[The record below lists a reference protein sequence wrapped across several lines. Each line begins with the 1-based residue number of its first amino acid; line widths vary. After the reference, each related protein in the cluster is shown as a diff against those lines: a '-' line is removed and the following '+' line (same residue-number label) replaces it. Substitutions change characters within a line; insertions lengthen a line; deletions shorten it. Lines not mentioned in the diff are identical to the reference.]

1 MNVADLRSPG
11 AIFRAPELR
20 KFAAIVISR
29 AEILN
34 QPETSK
40 ELLEFFVTC
49 ARHVKALIPVE
60 TTKAAK
66 AKE

>member
-1 MNVADLRSPG
+1 MNVVDLKSPG
-11 AIFRAPELR
+11 AIHRAPELR
-20 KFAAIVISR
+20 KYAAYVISR

-34 QPETSK
+34 QPETTK

-49 ARHVKALIPVE
+49 ARHVKSLLPAEP
-60 TTKAAK
+60 TKAVK

>member
-1 MNVADLRSPG
+1 MNVADLKSPG
-11 AIFRAPELR
+11 AIYRAPELR

-34 QPETSK
+34 QEATTQ
-40 ELLEFFVTC
+40 ELLDFFVTC
-49 ARHVKALIPVE
+49 ARHVKGLLPNK
-60 TTKAAK
+60 TAAK

>member
-1 MNVADLRSPG
+1 MNVVDLKSPG
-11 AIFRAPELR
+11 AIYRAPELR

-34 QPETSK
+34 QEDTTR
-40 ELLEFFVTC
+40 ELLDFFVTC
-49 ARHVKALIPVE
+49 ARHVKGMLPVE
-60 TTKAAK
+60 TKAAK